1 LGWIVAAAL
10 AVVLVTGGEEAGR
23 SPARGPATPGVE
35 AAPDVKAGDPQ
46 TRETD
51 GDLAIG
57 ITEPNANFVWPPQ
70 GRPLGQPFARW
81 RAAFDG
87 VRPAYYRLVL
97 DWASL
102 QPSEA
107 ASARLD
113 QPNGGC
119 MRDILPCSGWAG
131 VREQLRAA
139 AARQKETGMQVLTVI
154 TGSPDWAA
162 RPANGCER
170 GGTDA
175 RSRPPRTSAL
185 PAYRRLIADTLAVAA
200 QEGVGLRYWSP
211 WNEPNHPYFLSPQRP
226 RCSGQAPTAAVAP
239 YAEMAGALKAEL
251 ELAPGE
257 QEYLLGE
264 LSAFNR
270 RKPRNTAVEEFA
282 RALPDDLV
290 CGARAWAQHAYVGGN
305 DPVDPAA
312 VGLAAHNCLRSPEIW
327 ITETG
332 VGAPRRDLKRATG
345 PAAERSTCQAMH
357 EQLVRWYEDPRVTVA
372 FQYTLR
378 EDDRFATGLVN
389 ASLTRAYP
397 VLRTWQAWGGK
408 RASQDPVPRAACG

>member
-1 LGWIVAAAL
+1 MAAAL
-10 AVVLVTGGEEAGR
+10 AVALVTSSEEGDR
-23 SPARGPATPGVE
+23 PAARAPVTPGLE
-35 AAPDVKAGDPQ
+35 AAPGANAGDPQ
-46 TRETD
+46 TQETD

-57 ITEPNANFVWPPQ
+57 ITEPNANFVWPPR
-70 GRPLGQPFARW
+70 GRPLVEPFARW
-81 RAAFDG
+81 RTAFDR

-102 QPSEA
+102 QPSEDA
-107 ASARLD
+107 PARLD

-119 MRDILPCSGWAG
+119 MRDILPCNGWAG
-131 VREQLRAA
+131 VRDQLRAV
-139 AARQKETGMQVLTVI
+139 AARQKETGMQVLTVL
-154 TGSPDWAA
+154 TGSPAWAA
-162 RPANGCER
+162 RPAGGCER

-185 PAYRRLIADTLAVAA
+185 PAYRRLVADALAVAA
-200 QEGVGLRYWSP
+200 QEGAELRYWSP
-211 WNEPNHPYFLSPQRP
+211 WNEPNHPYFLSPQRT
-226 RCSGQAPTAAVAP
+226 RCSDRAPTAAVAP

-251 ELAPGE
+251 EAAPGE

-264 LSAFNR
+264 LSAFDR
-270 RKPRNTAVEEFA
+270 PKPRNTAVEEFA

-290 CGARAWAQHAYVGGN
+290 CGARAWAQHAYVGGS

-312 VGLAAHNCLRSPEIW
+312 IGLAAHNCLRSPEIW

-332 VGAPRRDLKRATG
+332 VGAPRRDLERATDVT
-345 PAAERSTCQAMH
+345 AERSACRAMH
-357 EQLVRWYEDPRVTVA
+357 EQLIRWYEDPRVTVA

-389 ASLTRAYP
+389 VSLTRAYP
-397 VLRTWQAWGGK
+397 VLRTWQAWGGR
-408 RASQDPVPRAACG
+408 RATRDPAPRVDCS